1 MNKQISFQEIK
12 NPVRTYIKDSLSHEP
27 IYSLIAIEFLKGK
40 ITNPI
45 KDIVAGVIDKDK
57 ALHILNLTFNIGMI
71 DYSIYRDFSEKIKNI
86 KV

>member
-40 ITNPI
+40 ITNPM
-45 KDIVAGVIDKDK
+45 KDIVAGIVDKDK
-57 ALHILNLTFNIGMI
+57 ALRILDLTFDIGVM
-71 DYSIYRDFSEKIKNI
+71 DYRIYRDFSEKIKNI